1 MNIFTKG
8 ESFERHQDKQ
18 SLTILVALPE
28 PESFQGGGTAFFLP
42 SDESH
47 DADRLAYVKPSF
59 ILTPPQGSVIIFGG
73 AVNHAGC
80 PVLSGE
86 RGVFVASMS
95 LAAGAKTP
103 LASLGQAGLHSMP

>member
-1 MNIFTKG
+1 VNIYTKG

-47 DADRLAYVKPSF
+47 DADRLAHVKPS
-59 ILTPPQGSVIIFGG
+59 
-73 AVNHAGC
+73 VNHAGC

-103 LASLGQAGLHSMP
+103 LASLGRAGLHSMP